1 MSRFINPVP
10 QFFLND
16 GSIASS
22 GKLEFFENGDYSTQK
37 NTYNDSLMTIAN
49 TNPVSLDGQGRMP
62 SCFGSGLYSVKFYSY
77 DNTQPGGKG
86 ALQWTRDDVDLSGGG
101 GGAFI
106 DWSAVVPYPIG
117 SLVKDGDN
125 YYILYGST
133 TSLGERPST
142 TPTEWEQVAF
152 LTVFNDN
159 KTYSEDEVIIYNGF
173 LYRSLEDDNED
184 TPPSAKWANLTFNDS
199 ISGNLA
205 VSGTI
210 TAGTYSGG
218 GVLTQTVPG
227 GTLVAVR
234 TTEKAIGSSTTLAD
248 DGVLQI
254 SLKANT
260 FYQIKVFL
268 YWNGN
273 GSVTNG
279 IKCAFTGATQYGLI
293 WIANTNTSTANI
305 APTSND
311 ESIFTKLPNSGGA
324 TEIITAELLVQV
336 GGSDSDF
343 KLQWAQAASEA
354 TTTRLTRGSMIATRL
369 N

>member
-1 MSRFINPVP
+1 MLLSLKQKKTKKMSRFINPVP

-62 SCFGSGLYSVKFYSY
+62 SCFGSGLYSVKFYAY

-86 ALQWTRDDVDLSGGG
+86 SLQWTRDDVDLSGGG

-106 DWSAVVPYPIG
+106 DWSAVVTYPIG

-173 LYRSLEDDNED
+173 IYRSLVNGNND
-184 TPPSAKWANLTFNDS
+184 TPPSANWGNLTFNNS
-199 ISGNLA
+199 IVGSFSVSEGISLGNTENANPNILDWYEE
-205 VSGTI
+205 VSPPMTP
-210 TAGTYSGG
+210 
-218 GVLTQTVPG
+218 VV
-227 GTLVAVR
+227 
-234 TTEKAIGSSTTLAD
+234 IGSSTPGVGTYTLQVSRETRIGNTVHFTIYVQWTAHT
-248 DGVLQI
+248 GTGNLLI
-254 SLKANT
+254 GTLKYDAET
-260 FYQIKVFL
+260 YTSI
-268 YWNGN
+268 
-273 GSVTNG
+273 SVTPLSG
-279 IKCAFTGATQYGLI
+279 ISPGAGRQLCAWIPVGDNKVYLNYFDSSTGVVADLPMD
-293 WIANTNTSTANI
+293 TAGAI
-305 APTSND
+305 MV
-311 ESIFTKLPNSGGA
+311 SGSY
-324 TEIITAELLVQV
+324 IRQP
-336 GGSDSDF
+336 
-343 KLQWAQAASEA
+343 
-354 TTTRLTRGSMIATRL
+354 
-369 N
+369 